1 MLSVTAVIS
10 TYCFVESSS
19 GLAQVVWFNLES
31 SDDDD
36 VEAWVEG
43 AGVACPVRW
52 RGRLAGHVPQRVEV
66 AVLTPAGGRGSDR
79 LPIEVVA
86 RGSRSGEARQRAEL
100 TVQEPGWTM
109 YMVSHFHYDPVWW
122 NTQAAYTS
130 GWDDLVWAQD
140 RRDTFQ
146 HTGLV
151 LVEAHL
157 ERARLDPDYKFVL
170 AEVDYLK
177 PFWDLYPDRRE
188 ELRGLLAEGRL
199 EIVGGTYNE
208 PNTNLTAYE
217 TAVRCAVYGV
227 GFQREVFGA
236 APESAWQLDVFAHD
250 PSFPSVMASCGVTS
264 SSWAR
269 GPFHQWGPKHHT
281 GSTTWMQFPSEFEW
295 LSPDGKGLLTS
306 YMPDHYSAGWQLDLA
321 DTLDGAIERAYN
333 LFCDLAAVSATKA
346 TLLPVGT
353 DYTPPNK
360 WVTQLAREWS
370 QRYAWPRFVAGLPKE
385 FFAAVRAELAES
397 GRVPSPQTREMGPI
411 YTGKDVSFIDT
422 KQANRLGETTMVE
435 AEKFAAFALALGYPY
450 PERAADKAWRQLV
463 FNSHHDGITGSES
476 DQVYLDLLGG
486 WREAYELA
494 DGVRNYAL
502 KAIASHINTGGPDN
516 GGPDKG
522 GPDKGGS
529 ATGSSHRQAVVFNSL
544 AYPRTDLVETVVSLP
559 ERGARSVAVR
569 DGAGHELATVT
580 SPTAYHPDGTVAEVR
595 VQFMASEVPGLGY
608 LSYNVARSGQAPA
621 DWEPAEGLSISNER
635 FLVEAD
641 PARGGCLSL
650 VRDRR
655 TEREVLVAGDVGNEL
670 LVYPEYPQHPEM
682 TEGPWHLLPAG
693 PPVASSGRP
702 ARVRAEK
709 SPLGERLVIE
719 GEMDVMAYT
728 QVVTLLAG
736 SDRIGLRTYLRGF
749 SGVDRL
755 VRLRFPAA
763 VNGGTPL
770 AEVGNA
776 VVARNF
782 GFVDADSATAPWT
795 LDTPAQAWVGLG
807 TTFSVILAESGESA
821 GSAPFASGSAPFA
834 SGSGPFA
841 SWALGVAEV
850 ITPTDGGTGLQTGVR
865 ALLIALAARGV
876 TASTTEATS
885 NRYGGL
891 LGDSNLPDVRI
902 SLGRPEENELT
913 AAVLESAGPSFREEL
928 ERQLGQR
935 GGARLWVP
943 AARPFDEVW
952 APNADVRGPR
962 DLPVLIVAGSDLAAL
977 EREVGSLTKE
987 ARDGHFLVEQPVALT
1002 AGGPGGEP
1010 AQAADCTVAIL
1021 NQGTPGFLVDTRG
1034 SIYISLLRSCTGW
1047 PSGVW
1052 IDPPRRTAPDGS
1064 NFELEHWDHVYE
1076 HALVAGPGDWR
1087 DNDCAWEALS
1097 FNTPMVAV
1105 VEDPHD
1111 GNLPATGSLLEL
1123 NGPGRQVVLS
1133 VLKRSGHPLAKG
1145 ETGGVEESDMDDES
1159 DFDTSQDEAG
1169 ADDGY
1174 DDGGALTGGT
1184 IDLTARLYE
1193 SAGRAAS
1200 ATLSA
1205 GLSWRIEQAWAAN
1218 LLEESGEQLD
1228 CENGALT
1235 LPFQP
1240 AETRTVRLRLRRL
1253 ERGNAAASRAPTK
1266 APSLELAQPT
1276 FSRYWL
1282 HNKGPAPM
1290 GNQLLAAHLG
1300 PTSVRLRRAG
1310 GAASLVATVSSG
1322 TTEEK
1327 QAGNLEIVV
1336 PQGWEADP
1344 PSRIFN
1350 LAPGA
1355 HTSLPFRLSPPPDAK
1370 PGRFFVAAR
1379 ITDEFGQVQEDVATV
1394 DLLPVDTLGPYR
1406 EPGDGDEL
1414 PPAFD
1419 HPSTQIAGELEASL
1433 SKDSL
1438 VLSPGQS
1445 DVLELLL
1452 ANHTPS
1458 ELRGEAQLISPL
1470 ETWPYAGTWV
1480 QGFVIPPGGQT
1491 QTPFFI
1497 SVPAGAEPL
1506 SSWLLVKVMYFGRLW
1521 YSPAARFEIR
1531 R

>member
-1 MLSVTAVIS
+1 MLSVTDVIS
-10 TYCFVESSS
+10 TYCFVGSPS
-19 GLAQVVWFNLES
+19 GLAQVLWLDLES
-31 SDDDD
+31 TDDDD
-36 VEAWVEG
+36 LEVWAEG
-43 AGVACPVRW
+43 PGVACPVRW
-52 RGRLAGHVPQRVEV
+52 QGRLAAGRRERAQV
-66 AVLTPAGGRGSDR
+66 AVLAPQGTASGGS

-86 RGSRSGEARQRAEL
+86 RGRSGEARRQAEL
-100 TVQEPGWTM
+100 NVREPGWTM

-140 RRDTFQ
+140 KRDTFQ

-188 ELRGLLAEGRL
+188 ELRRLIAEDRL

-208 PNTNLTAYE
+208 PNTNLTAFE

-227 GFQREVFGA
+227 GFQREIFGA
-236 APESAWQLDVFAHD
+236 SPESAWQLDVFAHD
-250 PSFPSVMASCGVTS
+250 PSFPSVMAGCGVTS

-281 GSTTWMQFPSEFEW
+281 GSTEWMQFPSEFEW
-295 LSPDGKGLLTS
+295 LSPDGNGLLTS

-321 DTLDGAIERAYN
+321 GTLEEAVERAYG

-346 TLLPVGT
+346 TMLPVGT

-370 QRYAWPRFVAGLPKE
+370 ERYVWPRFVPGLPKE
-385 FFAAVRAELAES
+385 FFAAVRTELAES

-422 KQANRLGETTMVE
+422 KQANRQAEAALVE
-435 AEKFAAFALALGYPY
+435 AEKFAAFALALGHQY

-494 DGVRNYAL
+494 TAARGSAL
-502 KAIASHINTGGPDN
+502 KAICSHI
-516 GGPDKG
+516 
-522 GPDKGGS
+522 
-529 ATGSSHRQAVVFNSL
+529 ATGDATGKLIVFNSL
-544 AYPRTDLVETVVSLP
+544 THERSELVEAIIPVP
-559 ERGARSVAVR
+559 HRGARSVVVR
-569 DGAGHELATVT
+569 DSAGHEVPVLTTA
-580 SPTAYHPDGTVAEVR
+580 TAYHPDGTVAEVR
-595 VQFMASEVPGLGY
+595 AEFWAAEVPSLGY
-608 LSYNVARSGQAPA
+608 RCYDVERSGEAPA
-621 DWEPAEGLSISNER
+621 NWAPVAGLSVSNER

-641 PARGGCLSL
+641 PARGGGLNR
-650 VRDRR
+650 VVDRR
-655 TEREVLVAGDVGNEL
+655 AAQDVLASGAVGNEL

-693 PPVASSGRP
+693 PAVGSSDRR
-702 ARVRAEK
+702 ARVHAET

-736 SDRIGLRTYLRGF
+736 SGRIALKTYLRGF

-763 VNGGTPL
+763 VSGGTPL

-782 GFVDADSATAPWT
+782 GFPDADSATAPWT
-795 LDTPAQAWVGLG
+795 LDTPAQAWAGVGSTLVV
-807 TTFSVILAESGESA
+807 SVSENGDVF
-821 GSAPFASGSAPFA
+821 GSR
-834 SGSGPFA
+834 
-841 SWALGVAEV
+841 ALGVAEV
-850 ITPTDGGTGLQTGVR
+850 ITPTNAAPDFQPRLR
-865 ALLIALAARGV
+865 ALVVALAARGV
-876 TASTTEATS
+876 TASCTDATA

-902 SLGRPEENELT
+902 CLGGPEENELT
-913 AAVLESAGPSFREEL
+913 ASVLESAGPAFKSEL
-928 ERQLGQR
+928 ERQLASR
-935 GGARLWVP
+935 GTARLWVP

-962 DLPVLIVAGSDLAAL
+962 DLPVLVVAGSDAAAL
-977 EREVGSLTKE
+977 EREVNSLRDE
-987 ARDGHFLVEQPVALT
+987 IRDGGLGVSQPTTLAAATSGSKGDALSRS
-1002 AGGPGGEP
+1002 AES
-1010 AQAADCTVAIL
+1010 TVAIL
-1021 NQGTPGFLVDTRG
+1021 NRGTPGFLVDKNG
-1034 SIYISLLRSCTGW
+1034 AIYISLLRSCTGW

-1076 HALVAGPGDWR
+1076 HALVAGTGDWR
-1087 DNDCAWEALS
+1087 DNGCAREALS
-1097 FNTPMVAV
+1097 FNTPLVAV
-1105 VEDPHD
+1105 VEEGHP
-1111 GNLPATGSLLEL
+1111 GELPPTGSLLDL
-1123 NGPGRQVVLS
+1123 QSPGGQVVLT
-1133 VLKRSGHPLAKG
+1133 VLKRAGNPLAKG
-1145 ETGGVEESDMDDES
+1145 ETGQPEA
-1159 DFDTSQDEAG
+1159 DEAHEGMDGVFDEELSATSG
-1169 ADDGY
+1169 A
-1174 DDGGALTGGT
+1174 TGTARATETARAITGSAVE
-1184 IDLTARLYE
+1184 LTARLYE
-1193 SAGRAAS
+1193 SAGQS
-1200 ATLSA
+1200 ATATLTA
-1205 GLSWRIEQAWAAN
+1205 GLSWTIERAWAAN
-1218 LLEESGEQLD
+1218 LLEEPAEPLD
-1228 CENGALT
+1228 CADGRLALE
-1235 LPFQP
+1235 FEP
-1240 AETRTVRLRLRRL
+1240 AQTRTVRLALRRV
-1253 ERGNAAASRAPTK
+1253 EKIAPAEAETGSAAPM
-1266 APSLELAQPT
+1266 LELAQPT

-1290 GNQLLAAHLG
+1290 GNQLLAAHIG
-1300 PTSVRLRRAG
+1300 PTSTRMRREG
-1310 GAASLVATVSSG
+1310 GSATLVATVSSG
-1322 TTEEK
+1322 AVEEK
-1327 QAGNLEIVV
+1327 QAGTLEIVA
-1336 PQGWEADP
+1336 PPGWDAEP

-1350 LAPGA
+1350 LAPEA
-1355 HTSLPFRLSPPPDAK
+1355 YTSLSFRLSPPPDAK

-1379 ITDEFGQVQEDVATV
+1379 VTDAAGQVQEDVATI
-1394 DLLPVDTLGPYR
+1394 DLLPVDSLGAYR
-1406 EPGDGDEL
+1406 GEDEGG
-1414 PPAFD
+1414 PMAPAFD
-1419 HPSTQIAGELEASL
+1419 HPSTQISSELEARL
-1433 SKDSL
+1433 SKEGL
-1438 VLSPGQS
+1438 VVAPGS
-1445 DVLELLL
+1445 SGSIELLL
-1452 ANHTPS
+1452 TNRTSS
-1458 ELRGEAQLISPL
+1458 EIRGEAQLVSPF
-1470 ETWPYAGTWV
+1470 ETWPYTGPWV
-1480 QGFVIPPGGQT
+1480 QGFA
-1491 QTPFFI
+1491 
-1497 SVPAGAEPL
+1497 VPAGGRSEVPFSVTVPADAGPL

-1521 YSPAARFEIR
+1521 YSPAVPLEIR

>member
-1 MLSVTAVIS
+1 MLSVKAVIS
-10 TYCFVESSS
+10 TYCFVESPS
-19 GLAQVVWFNLES
+19 GLAQVLWLDLES
-31 SDDDD
+31 TEDDD
-36 VEAWVEG
+36 VEVWVEG
-43 AGVACPVRW
+43 ARVACPVRW
-52 RGRLAGHVPQRVEV
+52 QGRLAAGATQRAEV
-66 AVLTPAGGRGSDR
+66 AVIAPEGTGRADTI
-79 LPIEVVA
+79 PIEAVA
-86 RGSRSGEARQRAEL
+86 RGRQGEARHGAEL
-100 TVQEPGWTM
+100 ERRQPGWTM

-188 ELRGLLAEGRL
+188 ELRRLIAEGRL

-208 PNTNLTAYE
+208 PNSNLTAFE

-227 GFQREVFGA
+227 GFQREIFGA
-236 APESAWQLDVFAHD
+236 SPESAWQLDVFAHD
-250 PSFPSVMASCGVTS
+250 PSFPSIMASCGVTS

-295 LSPDGKGLLTS
+295 LSPDGQGLLTS

-321 DTLDGAIERAYN
+321 TTLEEAIERAYS

-370 QRYAWPRFVAGLPKE
+370 ERYVWPRFVPGLPKE
-385 FFAAVRAELAES
+385 FFAAVRAELEES
-397 GRVPSPQTREMGPI
+397 GRTPSPQTREMGPI

-422 KQANRLGETTMVE
+422 KQANRQAEAALVE
-435 AEKFAAFALALGYPY
+435 AEKLAAFALALGHHY
-450 PERAADKAWRQLV
+450 PERTVDKAWRQLV

-494 DGVRNYAL
+494 ADARDSAL
-502 KAIASHINTGGPDN
+502 KIICSRIATGN
-516 GGPDKG
+516 GGQKL
-522 GPDKGGS
+522 
-529 ATGSSHRQAVVFNSL
+529 VVFNSL
-544 AYPRTDLVETVVSLP
+544 GYQRSELVETIVSVP
-559 ERGARSVAVR
+559 DRGARSVVVR
-569 DGAGHELATVT
+569 DGAGDEVPALT
-580 SPTAYHPDGTVAEVR
+580 SATAYHADGTVAEVR

-608 LSYNVARSGQAPA
+608 RSYDIERSGQAA
-621 DWEPAEGLSISNER
+621 ANWVPAEGLSVANER

-641 PARGGCLSL
+641 PARGGCLSR
-650 VRDRR
+650 VTDRR
-655 TEREVLVAGDVGNEL
+655 TGQAVVQAGEVGNEL

-693 PPVASSGRP
+693 PPVRSSARA
-702 ARVRAEK
+702 ARVQAQK
-709 SPLGERLVIE
+709 SPLGERLVID

-728 QVVTLLAG
+728 QVVTLFYG
-736 SDRIGLRTYLRGF
+736 SDRVDLKTYLRGF

-763 VNGGTPL
+763 VSGGTPL

-782 GFVDADSATAPWT
+782 GFVDADAATAPWT
-795 LDTPAQAWVGLG
+795 LDTPAQGWVGLG
-807 TTFSVILAESGESA
+807 STLAVSLVEN
-821 GSAPFASGSAPFA
+821 GSAFGSR
-834 SGSGPFA
+834 
-841 SWALGVAEV
+841 ALGVAEV
-850 ITPTDGGTGLQTGVR
+850 VMPSEAAGELQPGLR
-865 ALLIALAARGV
+865 ALLIALAGKGV
-876 TASTTEATS
+876 TASCTEARS

-913 AAVLESAGPSFREEL
+913 ASVLESAGPAFRTDL
-928 ERQLGQR
+928 ERQLAER
-935 GGARLWVP
+935 GTARLWVP

-962 DLPVLIVAGSDLAAL
+962 DLPVLIVAASNTAAL
-977 EREVGSLTKE
+977 QAEVTALTSE
-987 ARDGHFLVEQPVALT
+987 VQEGRLVVTQPPSLT
-1002 AGGPGGEP
+1002 AGSGDAERDG
-1010 AQAADCTVAIL
+1010 AAGSTVAIL
-1021 NQGTPGFLVDTRG
+1021 NRGTPGFLVDTQG
-1034 SIYISLLRSCTGW
+1034 AIYVSLLRSCTGW

-1064 NFELEHWDHVYE
+1064 NFELEHWDHHYE
-1076 HALVAGPGDWR
+1076 HALVAGRGDWR
-1087 DNDCAWEALS
+1087 ESACAWEAHS
-1097 FNTPMVAV
+1097 FNTPMVAR
-1105 VEDPHD
+1105 VEEPHPGD
-1111 GNLPATGSLLEL
+1111 LPATGAFLEVD
-1123 NGPGRQVVLS
+1123 GPDRQVVLS
-1133 VLKRSGHPLAKG
+1133 VLKRVGNPLAKG
-1145 ETGGVEESDMDDES
+1145 ETGEAEEDE
-1159 DFDTSQDEAG
+1159 FG
-1169 ADDGY
+1169 ADGNE
-1174 DDGGALTGGT
+1174 GGSGESTVE
-1184 IDLTARLYE
+1184 LTARLYE

-1205 GLSWRIEQAWAAN
+1205 GLSWTIESAWAAN
-1218 LLEESGEQLD
+1218 LLEEAAEPLD
-1228 CENGALT
+1228 CAEGRLT
-1235 LPFQP
+1235 LAFEP
-1240 AETRTVRLRLRRL
+1240 AQTRTVRLLLRRAD
-1253 ERGNAAASRAPTK
+1253 RGAAASPGEARTAPAK
-1266 APSLELAQPT
+1266 ELAQPT

-1300 PTSVRLRRAG
+1300 PTSVRMRREG

-1322 TTEEK
+1322 AVEEK
-1327 QAGNLEIVV
+1327 QAGNLEIVA
-1336 PQGWEADP
+1336 PRGWEADP
-1344 PSRIFN
+1344 PSRLFN

-1355 HTSLPFRLSPPPDAK
+1355 YTSLAFRLSPPADAK

-1379 ITDEFGQVQEDVATV
+1379 VTDAAGQVQEDVATV
-1394 DLLPVDTLGPYR
+1394 DLLPVDTLGP
-1406 EPGDGDEL
+1406 
-1414 PPAFD
+1414 
-1419 HPSTQIAGELEASL
+1419 
-1433 SKDSL
+1433 
-1438 VLSPGQS
+1438 
-1445 DVLELLL
+1445 
-1452 ANHTPS
+1452 
-1458 ELRGEAQLISPL
+1458 
-1470 ETWPYAGTWV
+1470 
-1480 QGFVIPPGGQT
+1480 
-1491 QTPFFI
+1491 
-1497 SVPAGAEPL
+1497 
-1506 SSWLLVKVMYFGRLW
+1506 
-1521 YSPAARFEIR
+1521 
-1531 R
+1531 